1 MVSEYRLRRRVLFY
15 EADPAGIVHF
25 SWFFRYMEEAEH
37 ALWRE
42 AGLSIA
48 PRRSEVVFPRISAA
62 FEYHSPLRFEEE
74 FDVHIRV
81 AAMTDK
87 TMRYACEVTRGQT
100 KIATGGLTIVCAT
113 KQGDDMKAVSFP
125 PDIAAKFQVS
135 SGRRSPGEGGA
146 GAAT

>member
-48 PRRSEVVFPRISAA
+48 PRHSGFVFPRINAA

-87 TMRYACEVTRGQT
+87 TMRYVCEVTRGET
-100 KIATGGLTIVCAT
+100 KIATGSLTIVCAT
-113 KQGDDMKAVSFP
+113 KQGDEMKAVSFP
-125 PDIAAKFQVS
+125 REIAAKFQVA
-135 SGRRSPGEGGA
+135 A
-146 GAAT
+146 GTGT

>member
-42 AGLSIA
+42 ARLSIA
-48 PRRSEVVFPRISAA
+48 PRHADVVFPRINAA

-87 TMRYACEVTRGQT
+87 TMRYTCEVTRDQT
-100 KIATGGLTIVCAT
+100 SIATGRMTIVCAT
-113 KQGDDMKAVSFP
+113 KQGDEMKAVSFP
-125 PDIAAKFQVS
+125 PEIAARFQVA
-135 SGRRSPGEGGA
+135 A
-146 GAAT
+146 GT

>member
-1 MVSEYRLRRRVLFY
+1 MNDKSRAISEYHLRRRVLFY

-48 PRRSEVVFPRISAA
+48 PRRSDVVFPRINAA

-74 FDVHIRV
+74 FDVCIRIT
-81 AAMTDK
+81 AITEK
-87 TMRYACEVTRGQT
+87 TMRYACEVTRGNT
-100 KIATGGLTIVCAT
+100 KIATGSLTIVCAA
-113 KQGDDMKAVSFP
+113 KRGDEMKAVSFP
-125 PDIAAKFQVS
+125 PEIAAQFKVAPS
-135 SGRRSPGEGGA
+135 EGGA
-146 GAAT
+146 GT

>member
-1 MVSEYRLRRRVLFY
+1 MVSEYRLHRRVLFY

-48 PRRSEVVFPRISAA
+48 PRRSAFVFPRINAA

-81 AAMTDK
+81 AAITEK
-87 TMRYACEVTRGQT
+87 TMRYACEVQREQTR
-100 KIATGGLTIVCAT
+100 IATGSLTIVCAT
-113 KQGDDMKAVSFP
+113 TQGEEMKAVSFP
-125 PDIAAKFQVS
+125 PEIAARFQV
-135 SGRRSPGEGGA
+135 A
-146 GAAT
+146 GS

>member
-1 MVSEYRLRRRVLFY
+1 MLFY
-15 EADPAGIVHF
+15 EVDQAGIVHF

-48 PRRSEVVFPRISAA
+48 PRRSDFIFPRINAA
-62 FEYHSPLRFEEE
+62 FDYHSPLRFEEE

-81 AAMTDK
+81 AAMSEK

-100 KIATGGLTIVCAT
+100 KIATGSLTIVCAR
-113 KQGDDMKAVSFP
+113 KQGDEMKAVSFP
-125 PDIAAKFQVS
+125 PEIAAQFQV
-135 SGRRSPGEGGA
+135 
-146 GAAT
+146 ATGVST

>member
-1 MVSEYRLRRRVLFY
+1 MNDKFRGISEYRLRRRVLFY

-48 PRRSEVVFPRISAA
+48 PRRSDFVFPRISAA

-74 FDVHIRV
+74 FDVCIRV
-81 AAMTDK
+81 AAITEK
-87 TMRYACEVTRGQT
+87 TMRYGCEVTRGDT
-100 KIATGGLTIVCAT
+100 KIATGSLTIVCAT
-113 KQGDDMKAVSFP
+113 KQGDEMKAVSFP
-125 PDIAAKFQVS
+125 PEIAGQFQVAS
-135 SGRRSPGEGGA
+135 QLRGTG
-146 GAAT
+146 T

>member
-48 PRRSEVVFPRISAA
+48 PRRSDVVFPRINAA

-87 TMRYACEVTRGQT
+87 TMRYVCEVTRGET
-100 KIATGGLTIVCAT
+100 KIATGSLTIVCAT
-113 KQGDDMKAVSFP
+113 KQGDEMKAVSFP
-125 PDIAAKFQVS
+125 REIAAKFQVATE
-135 SGRRSPGEGGA
+135 GEGG
-146 GAAT
+146 